1 MNFMN
6 ALEKGQISHTENGA
20 VGNITTGSKL
30 VDLNFKIP
38 SFRNGIDKYAFI
50 HALNEDKLLAL
61 KWLLYLR
68 DVREGVGERKSF
80 REFVVALV
88 DYDLE
93 IAKTFI
99 DGVDIAEYGRWDDYV
114 DIAYRVQNDFI
125 RNLILHK
132 IDTQFAQDMQ
142 NMDDGKPV
150 SLLAKWLPSANASSK
165 ETKGKAK
172 MICRYLQ
179 FTERDYRRTLSELR
193 AYIDVVERKM
203 SANKW
208 GEVNYEGVP
217 SKANVLYKNA
227 FSRHDEERRNEYLE
241 SLKSGNAKINA
252 NAMFLHDIVHAY
264 TKDSFSR
271 TYVKREDTTLEEMWK
286 AQDKCDGFENT
297 LVVRDGSGSM
307 ICPVGNSGV
316 TALEVATA
324 ITLYCAENN
333 SGEFHNKFITF
344 GSRPK
349 FCDITGLNSLKD
361 KLEYSYREADCSS
374 TDIEKTFKLILNAA
388 IENNIPQEDMPKTV
402 LIVSDMEF
410 NIAQGYYGERNNSH
424 LFKGIQR
431 DFEGHGYKMPKLV
444 FWNVNSRTNTIPI
457 TENENGVVLMS
468 GFSKNLL
475 QMAMSSETDPY
486 KVLVAQL
493 NKPRYEIIYKIFKN
507 MV

>member
-6 ALEKGQISHTENGA
+6 ALEKGQISRTENGA
-20 VGNITTGSKL
+20 VGNLTTGSKL

-93 IAKTFI
+93 IANTFI

-227 FSRHDEERRNEYLE
+227 FSRHDEGRRNEYLE
-241 SLKSGNAKINA
+241 LLKSGNAKINA
-252 NAMFLHDIVHAY
+252 NAMFLHDIVQAY
-264 TKDSFSR
+264 HPYRVD
-271 TYVKREDTTLEEMWK
+271 DTLEEMWK
-286 AQDKCDGFENT
+286 AQKKCDGFENT

-307 ICPVGNSGV
+307 MCSVGNSNV
-316 TALEVATA
+316 TALTVATA

-349 FCDITGLNSLKD
+349 LCDISGLKTLRD
-361 KLEYSYREADCSS
+361 KLKYSYREVDCSS
-374 TDIEKTFKLILNAA
+374 TDIEKTFKLILNTA

-402 LIVSDMEF
+402 LIVSD
-410 NIAQGYYGERNNSH
+410 
-424 LFKGIQR
+424 
-431 DFEGHGYKMPKLV
+431 
-444 FWNVNSRTNTIPI
+444 
-457 TENENGVVLMS
+457 
-468 GFSKNLL
+468 
-475 QMAMSSETDPY
+475 
-486 KVLVAQL
+486 
-493 NKPRYEIIYKIFKN
+493 
-507 MV
+507 

>member
-6 ALEKGQISHTENGA
+6 ALEKGQISRTENGA
-20 VGNITTGSKL
+20 VGNLTTGSKL

-88 DYDLE
+88 YYDLE
-93 IAKTFI
+93 IANTFI
-99 DGVDIAEYGRWDDYV
+99 EGVDIAEYGRWDDYV

-252 NAMFLHDIVHAY
+252 NAMFLHDIVQAY
-264 TKDSFSR
+264 HPYRVD
-271 TYVKREDTTLEEMWK
+271 DTLEEMWK
-286 AQDKCDGFENT
+286 AQKKCDGFENT

-307 ICPVGNSGV
+307 MCSVGNSNV
-316 TALEVATA
+316 TALTVATA

-349 FCDITGLNSLKD
+349 LCDISGLKTLRD
-361 KLEYSYREADCSS
+361 KLNYSYREADCSS
-374 TDIEKTFKLILNAA
+374 TDIEKTFKLILNTA
-388 IENNIPQEDMPKTV
+388 IENNIPQEDMPRTV
-402 LIVSDMEF
+402 LIVSD
-410 NIAQGYYGERNNSH
+410 
-424 LFKGIQR
+424 
-431 DFEGHGYKMPKLV
+431 
-444 FWNVNSRTNTIPI
+444 
-457 TENENGVVLMS
+457 
-468 GFSKNLL
+468 
-475 QMAMSSETDPY
+475 
-486 KVLVAQL
+486 
-493 NKPRYEIIYKIFKN
+493 
-507 MV
+507 

>member
-6 ALEKGQISHTENGA
+6 ALEKGQISRTENGA
-20 VGNITTGSKL
+20 VGNLTTGSKL

-93 IAKTFI
+93 IANTFI

-165 ETKGKAK
+165 ETRGKAR

-179 FTERDYRRTLSELR
+179 FTERDYRKVLSELR

-252 NAMFLHDIVHAY
+252 NAMFLHDIVQAY
-264 TKDSFSR
+264 HPYRVD
-271 TYVKREDTTLEEMWK
+271 DTLEEMWK
-286 AQDKCDGFENT
+286 AQKKCDGFENT

-307 ICPVGNSGV
+307 TCSVGNSNV
-316 TALEVATA
+316 TALTVATA

-349 FCDITGLNSLKD
+349 LCDISGLKTLRD
-361 KLEYSYREADCSS
+361 KLKYSYCEVDCSS
-374 TDIEKTFKLILNAA
+374 TDIEKTFKLILNTA
-388 IENNIPQEDMPKTV
+388 IENDIPQEDMPKTV
-402 LIVSDMEF
+402 LIVSD
-410 NIAQGYYGERNNSH
+410 
-424 LFKGIQR
+424 
-431 DFEGHGYKMPKLV
+431 
-444 FWNVNSRTNTIPI
+444 
-457 TENENGVVLMS
+457 
-468 GFSKNLL
+468 
-475 QMAMSSETDPY
+475 
-486 KVLVAQL
+486 
-493 NKPRYEIIYKIFKN
+493 
-507 MV
+507 

>member
-88 DYDLE
+88 DYNLE
-93 IAKTFI
+93 IANTFI

-114 DIAYRVQNDFI
+114 DIAYKVQNDFI
-125 RNLILHK
+125 RNLILNK
-132 IDTQFAQDMQ
+132 IDTQLAQDMQ

-150 SLLAKWLPSANASSK
+150 SLLAKWLPSVNASSK

-172 MICRYLQ
+172 MVCRYLQ

-241 SLKSGNAKINA
+241 SLKSGNEKINA
-252 NAMFLHDIVHAY
+252 NAMFLHDIVQAY
-264 TKDSFSR
+264 HPYHVD
-271 TYVKREDTTLEEMWK
+271 DTLEEMWK
-286 AQDKCDGFENT
+286 AQKKCDGFENT

-307 ICPVGNSGV
+307 MCSVGNSNV
-316 TALEVATA
+316 TALTVATA

-349 FCDITGLNSLKD
+349 LCDITGLNSLKD

-374 TDIEKTFKLILNAA
+374 TDIEKTFKLILNTA

-410 NIAQGYYGERNNSH
+410 NAAQGYYGERNNSH

-431 DFEGHGYKMPKLV
+431 DFEGHGYKMPKV
-444 FWNVNSRTNTIPI
+444 IFWNVNSRTNTIPM
-457 TENENGVVLMS
+457 TENDLGVILLS
-468 GFSKNLL
+468 GFSKNLM
-475 QMAMSSETDPY
+475 QMVMSSKANPY
-486 KVLVAQL
+486 EALVEQL
-493 NKPRYEIIYKIFKN
+493 NKPRYEIIDKIFKN
-507 MV
+507 RA

>member
-6 ALEKGQISHTENGA
+6 ALEKGQISRTENGA
-20 VGNITTGSKL
+20 VGNLTTGSKL

-93 IAKTFI
+93 IANTFI
-99 DGVDIAEYGRWDDYV
+99 KGVDIAEYGRWDDYV
-114 DIAYRVQNDFI
+114 DIAYKVQNDFI
-125 RNLILHK
+125 RNLILNK
-132 IDTQFAQDMQ
+132 IDTQLAQDMH

-150 SLLAKWLPSANASSK
+150 SLLAKWLPSVNASSK

-172 MICRYLQ
+172 MVCRYLQ

-203 SANKW
+203 SANNW

-252 NAMFLHDIVHAY
+252 NDMFLHDIVQAY
-264 TKDSFSR
+264 HSFH
-271 TYVKREDTTLEEMWK
+271 VDDTLEEMWK
-286 AQDKCDGFENT
+286 AQKKCDGFENT

-307 ICPVGNSGV
+307 TCSVGNSGV
-316 TALEVATA
+316 TALTVATA

-349 FCDITGLNSLKD
+349 LCDISGLKTLRE
-361 KLEYSYREADCSS
+361 KLYYSYREADCSS
-374 TDIEKTFKLILNAA
+374 TDIEKTFKLILNTA

-410 NIAQGYYGERNNSH
+410 NAAQGYYGERNNSH

-457 TENENGVVLMS
+457 TENENGVVLMG

-493 NKPRYEIIYKIFKN
+493 NKPRYEIIDKIFKN
-507 MV
+507 RA

>member
-6 ALEKGQISHTENGA
+6 ALEKGQISRTENGA
-20 VGNITTGSKL
+20 VGNLTTGSKL

-93 IAKTFI
+93 IANTFI

-125 RNLILHK
+125 RNIILHK

-150 SLLAKWLPSANASSK
+150 SLLAKWLPSVNASSK
-165 ETKGKAK
+165 ETKSKAK

-179 FTERDYRRTLSELR
+179 FTERDYRKVLSELR

-252 NAMFLHDIVHAY
+252 NAMFLHDIVQAY
-264 TKDSFSR
+264 HPYRVD
-271 TYVKREDTTLEEMWK
+271 DTLEEMWK
-286 AQDKCDGFENT
+286 AQKKCDGFENT

-307 ICPVGNSGV
+307 MCSVGNSNV
-316 TALEVATA
+316 TALTVATA

-349 FCDITGLNSLKD
+349 LCDISGLKTLRD
-361 KLEYSYREADCSS
+361 KLDYSYREADCSS
-374 TDIEKTFKLILNAA
+374 TDIEKTFKLILNTA

-410 NIAQGYYGERNNSH
+410 NAAQGYYGERNNSH

-431 DFEGHGYKMPKLV
+431 DFEGHGYKMPKV
-444 FWNVNSRTNTIPI
+444 IFWNVNSRTNTIPM
-457 TENENGVVLMS
+457 TENDLGVILLS
-468 GFSKNLL
+468 GFSKNLM
-475 QMAMSSETDPY
+475 QMVMSSETDPY

-493 NKPRYEIIYKIFKN
+493 NKPRYEIIDKIFKN
-507 MV
+507 RA

>member
-6 ALEKGQISHTENGA
+6 ALEKGQTSLTENGA
-20 VGNITTGSKL
+20 VGNLTTGSKL

-93 IAKTFI
+93 IANTFI
-99 DGVDIAEYGRWDDYV
+99 KGVDIAEYGRWDDYV
-114 DIAYRVQNDFI
+114 DIAYKVQNDFI
-125 RNLILHK
+125 RNLILNK
-132 IDTQFAQDMQ
+132 IDTQLAQDMH

-172 MICRYLQ
+172 MVCRYLQ
-179 FTERDYRRTLSELR
+179 LTERDYRRTLSELR

-203 SANKW
+203 SANNW

-252 NAMFLHDIVHAY
+252 NAMFLHDIVQAY
-264 TKDSFSR
+264 HSFH
-271 TYVKREDTTLEEMWK
+271 VDDTLEEMWK
-286 AQDKCDGFENT
+286 AQKKCDGFENT

-307 ICPVGNSGV
+307 TCSVGNSGV
-316 TALEVATA
+316 TALTVATA

-349 FCDITGLNSLKD
+349 LCDISGLKTLRD
-361 KLEYSYREADCSS
+361 KLDYSYREADCSS
-374 TDIEKTFKLILNAA
+374 TDIEKTFKLILNTA

-410 NIAQGYYGERNNSH
+410 NAAQGYYGKRNNSH

-457 TENENGVVLMS
+457 TENENGVVLMG

-493 NKPRYEIIYKIFKN
+493 NKPRYEIIDKIFKN
-507 MV
+507 RA

>member
-6 ALEKGQISHTENGA
+6 ALEKGQISRTENGA
-20 VGNITTGSKL
+20 VGNLTTGSKL

-93 IAKTFI
+93 IANTFI
-99 DGVDIAEYGRWDDYV
+99 KGVDIAEYGRWDDYV
-114 DIAYRVQNDFI
+114 DIAYKVQNDFI
-125 RNLILHK
+125 RNLILNK
-132 IDTQFAQDMQ
+132 IDTQLAQDMQ

-150 SLLAKWLPSANASSK
+150 SLLAKWLPSVNASSK

-179 FTERDYRRTLSELR
+179 LKERDYRRTLSELR

-203 SANKW
+203 SANNW

-252 NAMFLHDIVHAY
+252 NAMFLHDIVQAY
-264 TKDSFSR
+264 HLFHVD
-271 TYVKREDTTLEEMWK
+271 DTLEEMWK
-286 AQDKCDGFENT
+286 AQKKCDGFENT
-297 LVVRDGSGSM
+297 LVIRDGSGSM
-307 ICPVGNSGV
+307 MCSVGNSNV
-316 TALEVATA
+316 TALTVATA

-349 FCDITGLNSLKD
+349 LCDISGLKTLRD
-361 KLEYSYREADCSS
+361 KLDYSYREADCSS
-374 TDIEKTFKLILNAA
+374 TDIEKTFKLILNTA

-410 NIAQGYYGERNNSH
+410 NAAQGYYGERNNSH

-457 TENENGVVLMS
+457 TENENGVVLMG

-493 NKPRYEIIYKIFKN
+493 NKPRYEIIDKIFKN
-507 MV
+507 RA

>member
-6 ALEKGQISHTENGA
+6 ALEKGQTSLTENGA
-20 VGNITTGSKL
+20 VGNLTTGSKL

-93 IAKTFI
+93 IANTFI
-99 DGVDIAEYGRWDDYV
+99 KGVDIAEYGRWDDYV
-114 DIAYRVQNDFI
+114 DIAYKVQNDFI
-125 RNLILHK
+125 RNLILNK
-132 IDTQFAQDMQ
+132 IDTQLAQDMQ

-172 MICRYLQ
+172 MVCRYFQ

-203 SANKW
+203 SANNW

-252 NAMFLHDIVHAY
+252 NAMFLHDIVQAY
-264 TKDSFSR
+264 HSFH
-271 TYVKREDTTLEEMWK
+271 VDDTLEEMWK
-286 AQDKCDGFENT
+286 AQKKCDGFENT

-307 ICPVGNSGV
+307 TCSVGNSGV
-316 TALEVATA
+316 TALTVATA

-349 FCDITGLNSLKD
+349 LCDISGLKTLRD
-361 KLEYSYREADCSS
+361 KLDYSYREADCSS
-374 TDIEKTFKLILNAA
+374 TDIEKTFKLILNTA

-410 NIAQGYYGERNNSH
+410 NAAQGYYGERNNSH

-457 TENENGVVLMS
+457 TENENGVVLMG

-493 NKPRYEIIYKIFKN
+493 NKPRYEIIDKIFKN
-507 MV
+507 RA

>member
-6 ALEKGQISHTENGA
+6 ALEKGQISRTENGA
-20 VGNITTGSKL
+20 VGNLTTGSKL

-93 IAKTFI
+93 IANTFI
-99 DGVDIAEYGRWDDYV
+99 EGVDIAEYGRWDDYV

-252 NAMFLHDIVHAY
+252 NAMFLHDIVQAY
-264 TKDSFSR
+264 HPYRVD
-271 TYVKREDTTLEEMWK
+271 DTLEEMWK
-286 AQDKCDGFENT
+286 AQKKCDGFENT

-307 ICPVGNSGV
+307 MCSVGNSGV
-316 TALEVATA
+316 TALTVATA

-349 FCDITGLNSLKD
+349 LCDISGLKTLRD
-361 KLEYSYREADCSS
+361 KLDYSYSEADCSN
-374 TDIEKTFKLILNAA
+374 TDIEKTFKLILDTA
-388 IENNIPQEDMPKTV
+388 IENHMSQEDMPKSV

-410 NIAQGYYGERNNSH
+410 DEAQNYYVAKNNAH
-424 LFKGIQR
+424 LFKSIQG
-431 DFEGHGYKMPKLV
+431 DFEGHGYKMPKV
-444 FWNVNSRTNTIPI
+444 IFWNVNSRTNTIPM
-457 TENENGVVLMS
+457 TENDLGVILLS
-468 GFSKNLL
+468 GFSKNLM
-475 QMAMSSETDPY
+475 QMVMSSKANPY
-486 KVLVAQL
+486 EALVEQL
-493 NKPRYEIIYKIFKN
+493 NKPRYEIIDKIFKN
-507 MV
+507 RA

>member
-6 ALEKGQISHTENGA
+6 ALEKGQISRTENGA
-20 VGNITTGSKL
+20 VGNLTTGSKL

-93 IAKTFI
+93 IANTFI
-99 DGVDIAEYGRWDDYV
+99 KGVDIAEYGRWDDYV
-114 DIAYRVQNDFI
+114 DIAYKVQNDFI
-125 RNLILHK
+125 RNLILNK
-132 IDTQFAQDMQ
+132 IDTQLAQDMH

-150 SLLAKWLPSANASSK
+150 SLLAKWLPSVNASSK

-172 MICRYLQ
+172 MVCRYFQ

-203 SANKW
+203 SANNW

-252 NAMFLHDIVHAY
+252 NAMFLHDIVQAY
-264 TKDSFSR
+264 HSFH
-271 TYVKREDTTLEEMWK
+271 VDDTLEEMWK
-286 AQDKCDGFENT
+286 AQKKCDGFENT

-307 ICPVGNSGV
+307 TCSVGNSGV
-316 TALEVATA
+316 TALTVATA

-349 FCDITGLNSLKD
+349 LCDISGLKTLRD
-361 KLEYSYREADCSS
+361 KLDYSYREADCSS
-374 TDIEKTFKLILNAA
+374 TDIEKTFKLILNTA

-410 NIAQGYYGERNNSH
+410 NAAQGYYGERNNSH

-457 TENENGVVLMS
+457 TENENGVVLMG

-493 NKPRYEIIYKIFKN
+493 NKPRYEIIDKIFKN
-507 MV
+507 RA

>member
-1 MNFMN
+1 MN

-88 DYDLE
+88 DYNLE
-93 IAKTFI
+93 IANTFI

-114 DIAYRVQNDFI
+114 DIAYKVQNDFI
-125 RNLILHK
+125 RNLILNK
-132 IDTQFAQDMQ
+132 IDTQLAQDMQ

-150 SLLAKWLPSANASSK
+150 SLLAKWLPSVNASSK

-172 MICRYLQ
+172 MVCRYLQ

-252 NAMFLHDIVHAY
+252 NAMFLHDIVQAY
-264 TKDSFSR
+264 HSFH
-271 TYVKREDTTLEEMWK
+271 VDDTLEEMWK
-286 AQDKCDGFENT
+286 AQKKCDGFENT

-307 ICPVGNSGV
+307 MCSVGNSNV
-316 TALEVATA
+316 TALTVATA

-349 FCDITGLNSLKD
+349 LCDITGLNSLKD

-374 TDIEKTFKLILNAA
+374 TDIEKTFKLILNTA

-410 NIAQGYYGERNNSH
+410 NAAQGYYGERNNSH

-431 DFEGHGYKMPKLV
+431 DFEGHGYKMPKV
-444 FWNVNSRTNTIPI
+444 IFWNVNSRTNTIPM
-457 TENENGVVLMS
+457 TENDLGVILLS
-468 GFSKNLL
+468 GFSKNLM
-475 QMAMSSETDPY
+475 QMVMSSKANPY
-486 KVLVAQL
+486 EALVEQL
-493 NKPRYEIIYKIFKN
+493 NKPRYEIIDKIFKN
-507 MV
+507 RA

>member
-1 MNFMN
+1 MN
-6 ALEKGQISHTENGA
+6 ALEKGQISRTENGA
-20 VGNITTGSKL
+20 VGNLTTGSKL

-93 IAKTFI
+93 IANTFI
-99 DGVDIAEYGRWDDYV
+99 KGVDIAEYGRWDDYV
-114 DIAYRVQNDFI
+114 DIAYKVQNDFI
-125 RNLILHK
+125 RNLILNK
-132 IDTQFAQDMQ
+132 IDTQLAQDMH

-172 MICRYLQ
+172 MVCRYLK

-203 SANKW
+203 SANNW

-252 NAMFLHDIVHAY
+252 NAMFLHDIVQAY
-264 TKDSFSR
+264 HSFH
-271 TYVKREDTTLEEMWK
+271 VDDTLEEMWK
-286 AQDKCDGFENT
+286 AQKKCDGFENT

-307 ICPVGNSGV
+307 MCSVGNSNV
-316 TALEVATA
+316 TALTVATA

-349 FCDITGLNSLKD
+349 LCDISGLKTLRD
-361 KLEYSYREADCSS
+361 KLDYSYREADCSS
-374 TDIEKTFKLILNAA
+374 TDIEKTFKLILNTA

-410 NIAQGYYGERNNSH
+410 NAAQGYYGERNNSH

-457 TENENGVVLMS
+457 TENENGVVLMG

-493 NKPRYEIIYKIFKN
+493 NKPRYEIIDKIFKN
-507 MV
+507 RA

>member
-6 ALEKGQISHTENGA
+6 ALEKGQTSLTENGA
-20 VGNITTGSKL
+20 VGNLTTGSKL

-93 IAKTFI
+93 IANTFI
-99 DGVDIAEYGRWDDYV
+99 KGVDIAEYGRWDDYV
-114 DIAYRVQNDFI
+114 DIAYKVQNDFI
-125 RNLILHK
+125 RNLILNK
-132 IDTQFAQDMQ
+132 IDTQLAQDMQ

-172 MICRYLQ
+172 MVCRYLQ

-208 GEVNYEGVP
+208 GDVNYEGVP

-252 NAMFLHDIVHAY
+252 NAMFLHDIVQAY
-264 TKDSFSR
+264 HPYRLD
-271 TYVKREDTTLEEMWK
+271 DTLEEMWK
-286 AQDKCDGFENT
+286 AQKKCDGFENT

-307 ICPVGNSGV
+307 TCSVGNSGV
-316 TALEVATA
+316 TALTVATA

-349 FCDITGLNSLKD
+349 LCDISGLKTLRD
-361 KLEYSYREADCSS
+361 KLNYSYREADCSS
-374 TDIEKTFKLILNAA
+374 TDIEKTFKLILNTA

-410 NIAQGYYGERNNSH
+410 NAAQGYYGERNNSH

-431 DFEGHGYKMPKLV
+431 DFEGHGYKTPKLV
-444 FWNVNSRTNTIPI
+444 FWNVNSHTNTIPI
-457 TENENGVVLMS
+457 TENENGVVLMG

-493 NKPRYEIIYKIFKN
+493 NKPRYEIIDKIFKN
-507 MV
+507 RA

>member
-6 ALEKGQISHTENGA
+6 ALEKGQISRTENGA
-20 VGNITTGSKL
+20 VGNLTTGSKL

-93 IAKTFI
+93 IANTFI
-99 DGVDIAEYGRWDDYV
+99 KGVDIAEYGRWDDYV
-114 DIAYRVQNDFI
+114 DIAYKVQNDFI
-125 RNLILHK
+125 RNLILNK
-132 IDTQFAQDMQ
+132 IDTQLAQDMH

-150 SLLAKWLPSANASSK
+150 SLLAKWLPSVNASSK

-172 MICRYLQ
+172 MVCRYLQ

-203 SANKW
+203 SANNW

-252 NAMFLHDIVHAY
+252 NDMFLHDIVQAY
-264 TKDSFSR
+264 HSFH
-271 TYVKREDTTLEEMWK
+271 VDDTLEEMWK
-286 AQDKCDGFENT
+286 AQKKCDGFENT

-307 ICPVGNSGV
+307 TCSVGNSGV
-316 TALEVATA
+316 TALTVATA

-349 FCDITGLNSLKD
+349 LCDISGLKTLRE
-361 KLEYSYREADCSS
+361 KLYYSYREADCSS
-374 TDIEKTFKLILNAA
+374 TDIEKTFKLILNTA

-410 NIAQGYYGERNNSH
+410 NAAQGYYGERNNSH

-457 TENENGVVLMS
+457 TENENGVVLMG

-493 NKPRYEIIYKIFKN
+493 NKPRYEIIDKIFRN
-507 MV
+507 RA